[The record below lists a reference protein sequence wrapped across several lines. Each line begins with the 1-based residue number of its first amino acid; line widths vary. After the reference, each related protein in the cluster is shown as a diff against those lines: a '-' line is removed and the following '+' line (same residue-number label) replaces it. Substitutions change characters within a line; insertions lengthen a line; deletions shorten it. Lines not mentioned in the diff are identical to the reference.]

1 MPLPARGGSG
11 NQGQEHTVPGVTGV
25 GGEVGGGNEE
35 RSLKESFLSWLL
47 LFNFLT
53 MAVGDFKLFLILR
66 TYTSQAQLA
75 GIPVIQ
81 AEECQRKGRMPGKND
96 TLTSALR
103 AALGQPPASPQSS
116 LGALDLCTA
125 EEPGHKGPSP
135 PAADSVPLVTSS
147 RLTSRVAQGPPHS
160 APGIAFPLLSHLPV
174 LSG

>member
-1 MPLPARGGSG
+1 MPLPAGGGSG

-47 LFNFLT
+47 FFNFPT
-53 MAVGDFKLFLILR
+53 MAVGDFKLFLIR
-66 TYTSQAQLA
+66 KYTSQVQLA

-81 AEECQRKGRMPGKND
+81 AEECQRKGRMPGKSD

-135 PAADSVPLVTSS
+135 PAALSLCLWS
-147 RLTSRVAQGPPHS
+147 PP
-160 APGIAFPLLSHLPV
+160 PG
-174 LSG
+174 